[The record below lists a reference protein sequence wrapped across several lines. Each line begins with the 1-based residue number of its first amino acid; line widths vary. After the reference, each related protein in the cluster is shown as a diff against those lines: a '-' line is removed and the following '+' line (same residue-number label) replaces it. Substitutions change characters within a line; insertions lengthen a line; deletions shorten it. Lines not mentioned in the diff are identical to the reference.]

1 MKRFWDPGISRTIL
15 LVLAVMTFVIAAY
28 QTLVVGKMEGLYQNY
43 WLFMISF
50 GLVIGLRYLR
60 QRDKVA
66 AAEAE
71 AARKAAEAA
80 ARKPAKKQPKNRR

>member
-15 LVLAVMTFVIAAY
+15 FVLSVFTFVVATY
-28 QTLVVGKMEGLYQNY
+28 RTLAIGKMEGLYANY
-43 WLFMISF
+43 WLYMLSF

-71 AARKAAEAA
+71 AARKAALGT
-80 ARKPAKKQPKNRR
+80 AKKPKKKK